1 MAEDTSTSS
10 IHSIE
15 RERERERVAKNA
27 TADSIPMERASS
39 ASRQTNLPGNMGA
52 APGRALSFVQNI
64 DFRSPD
70 DIDDR
75 QTPFQSEVGID
86 SVHVSNPG

>member
-1 MAEDTSTSS
+1 MKN
-10 IHSIE
+10 
-15 RERERERVAKNA
+15 RGERERVAKNA